1 MIFPAHRN
9 ICFPV
14 GLHCECCISITHVPT
29 YIISHP
35 LPPPSQPCSVMTW
48 LPFLQDEG
56 YLPTDPSTGY
66 LRQMPLALQHT
77 ISTAMLEHLSSDAAR
92 VIKATVR
99 SQSDLMYLMET
110 IGVAFGFSTSE
121 YAASVKKAMDVYL
134 LLFTPPLATQLRL
147 FEDQSIKEACLLH
160 ALKQLSLGLEVRHDF
175 P

>member
-1 MIFPAHRN
+1 
-9 ICFPV
+9 
-14 GLHCECCISITHVPT
+14 
-29 YIISHP
+29 
-35 LPPPSQPCSVMTW
+35 MTW